1 MSETGGPII
10 RVAVLDEHR
19 LVAEGIASA
28 LSGDGILVV
37 LAAWLWTDL
46 LDHHEMPVDVAV
58 VDIRLDDGVL
68 ISTRVRALAALGI
81 STVVTSARTNPG
93 AVGAAAQAGALA
105 FVAKSDSI
113 AELRRA
119 VRTAATGGTHIAN
132 EPANALATSNPVRD
146 PGLGRQEERALV
158 LYASGRSIREVA
170 SDMHTTEE
178 TVKSY
183 IKRGRRKFRQ
193 IGIDIGTRI
202 LLRRHASQHGWLGHE

>member
-10 RVAVLDEHR
+10 RVAVLDEYR
-19 LVAEGIASA
+19 LVAEGIASG
-28 LSGDGILVV
+28 LSADGIQVV
-37 LAAWLWTDL
+37 VTAWRWTDM
-46 LDHHEMPVDVAV
+46 LDHREMPVDVAV

-93 AVGAAAQAGALA
+93 AVDAAVQAGAHA
-105 FVAKSDSI
+105 FVAKSDSM
-113 AELRRA
+113 AELRLA
-119 VRTAATGGTHIAN
+119 VRAAATGGTHVAN
-132 EPANALATSNPVRD
+132 ERVNAIATPNALRD

-158 LYASGRSIREVA
+158 LYATGRSIREVA

-193 IGIDIGTRI
+193 VGIDIGTRI
-202 LLRRHASQHGWLGHE
+202 LLRKHASQHGWLGHE